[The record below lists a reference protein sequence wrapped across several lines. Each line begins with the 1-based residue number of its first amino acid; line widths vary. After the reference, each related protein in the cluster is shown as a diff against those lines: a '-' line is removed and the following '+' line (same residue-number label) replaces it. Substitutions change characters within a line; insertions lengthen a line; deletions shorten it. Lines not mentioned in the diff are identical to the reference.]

1 MCPVFNTGSLN
12 FVPSESWYSS
22 RIFCTLYLFIQI
34 SSIFWMDSLLL
45 VRSMERPTGTRKTS
59 RTWNLDK
66 HPGNFRVGEQNLSR
80 FVFHPSAVYNEYRYT
95 VHTRID
101 KTKNTSVQATITK
114 SLSRTTGIFVA
125 TQFHKLSNLISLEWV
140 CCLLACVR
148 TVLSRTGILSTH
160 GIEATKQSEFQHTHT
175 KEELTTGNKHVQ

>member
-1 MCPVFNTGSLN
+1 MVQFKN
-12 FVPSESWYSS
+12 FLYPIFVHSNVIYFLDGFLAPRSFHGTSYWYPKNESD
-22 RIFCTLYLFIQI
+22 LA
-34 SSIFWMDSLLL
+34 
-45 VRSMERPTGTRKTS
+45 
-59 RTWNLDK
+59 K